1 MLGNPKMILL
11 YLHPPNR
18 IVILLSF
25 TCFLPYI
32 AKLVLLLKSLRLGK
46 FSQEIKQ
53 NFNHPVFFFERPDA
67 Y

>member
-11 YLHPPNR
+11 YLRPPNR

-32 AKLVLLLKSLRLGK
+32 AKLVLLLKS
-46 FSQEIKQ
+46 
-53 NFNHPVFFFERPDA
+53 
-67 Y
+67 